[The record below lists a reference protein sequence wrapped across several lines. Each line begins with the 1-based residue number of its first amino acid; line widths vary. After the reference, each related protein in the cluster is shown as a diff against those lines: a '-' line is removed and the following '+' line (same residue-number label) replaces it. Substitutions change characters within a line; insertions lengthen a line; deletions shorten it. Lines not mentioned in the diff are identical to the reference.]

1 MSYEDAML
9 FLSGALTASVLTAIL
24 TTLFS
29 NRTPDMSQTA
39 FTGDQIEMLNRL
51 LDENDITITN
61 KRK

>member
-61 KRK
+61 KTK